1 MPPFVKRQARRKFYR
16 GGFISEMEQGRG
28 GRGRTK
34 SVIAR
39 EYKTRMKRNL
49 KKWAASCARPA
60 IQ

>member
-1 MPPFVKRQARRKFYR
+1 MPPFVKRHARRKFYR
-16 GGFISEMEQGRG
+16 GRDVSEVEQEGG